1 MLLREPEQ
9 LEFRVAYLKLAPNSI
24 GDGLLAPIQ
33 VPVGHRF

>member
-1 MLLREPEQ
+1 MLLRETERI
-9 LEFRVAYLKLAPNSI
+9 EFSVAYLKLEPNSI